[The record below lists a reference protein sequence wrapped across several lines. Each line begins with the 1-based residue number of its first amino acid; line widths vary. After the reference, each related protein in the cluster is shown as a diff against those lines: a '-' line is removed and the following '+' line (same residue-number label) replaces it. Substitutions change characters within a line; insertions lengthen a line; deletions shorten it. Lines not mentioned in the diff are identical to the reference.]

1 MCFISKFTD
10 KFRKMNYASISADV
24 ISYTSLSST
33 ERRMLENGIKQLL
46 DDLKRDYQD
55 GDFIGRLVQG
65 DYIECAL
72 KNPKFGLRIALLL
85 KTYIKS
91 MNFGSINGNT
101 NRLKY
106 FNEHGIRFALAV
118 APLSKLDVKDGFI
131 DGEAIYLSGR
141 MIKSQST
148 SGKQKIVIKN
158 TMFFCS
164 PDQNL
169 QEQFGVVFS
178 LLDTIISRFSAKQ
191 SEVVFYKLLN
201 LGEKE
206 IAKKLNKNQS
216 TISQHST
223 AAGWISIEK
232 AVLYFEKIID

>member
-1 MCFISKFTD
+1 
-10 KFRKMNYASISADV
+10 MNYASISADV
-24 ISYTSLSST
+24 VSYTSLSTS

-46 DDLKRDYQD
+46 DDLKRDYQHE
-55 GDFIGRLVQG
+55 DFIGRLVQG

-72 KNPKFGLRIALLL
+72 KNPKYGLRIALLL

-91 MNFGSINGNT
+91 MNFGSIKGSN

-106 FNEHGIRFALAV
+106 FSEHGIRFALAV
-118 APLSKLDVKDGFI
+118 APLSKLDAENGII
-131 DGEAIYLSGR
+131 DGEAIFLSGR

-164 PDQNL
+164 PDENL
-169 QEQFGVVFS
+169 QEQMNVILS
-178 LLDTIISRFSAKQ
+178 LLDTIISKLSAKQ

-201 LGEKE
+201 LGERE

-223 AAGWISIEK
+223 AGGWISLEK
-232 AVLYFEKIID
+232 AVLYFEKIIV